1 VVYFLRAVERSDGR
15 WLCKRGRTELGTYA
29 TLEEA
34 LASLDQLRD
43 DLDGEF
49 GCGCTGWA
57 SPRRRSEA
65 RQLSAVRALRSA
77 IRAAYTAA
85 SVRRC
90 MPILPS
96 RLET

>member
-49 GCGCTGWA
+49 
-57 SPRRRSEA
+57 E
-65 RQLSAVRALRSA
+65 VRVHRVGVPAKA
-77 IRAAYTAA
+77 
-85 SVRRC
+85 
-90 MPILPS
+90 P
-96 RLET
+96 